1 MVDPHSSND
10 TWIDRALD
18 RLRVQRLHP
27 IVEIASAWFV
37 ATVCLLYYG
46 YSYVVSLS
54 SRTELQGRVP
64 LTTFVRRPFVDEN
77 DIATETQR
85 LYRLIVNTFA
95 EGDQS
100 KPSPNESL
108 LAILDDKAQMIALIR
123 NNLELR
129 RNVSKFV
136 LQSQMAPFAIPDVAS
151 CSEDEENMRKLY
163 YALDSIWLDLLRLPS
178 VAEQSGSPGLWSDQF
193 DVSLILPAYREDGAS
208 VARTVRYALRHCA
221 HPRTVQVIVVNAGL
235 CTNLEA
241 HLEEF
246 HRSDDATNGSSA
258 SASQHEWG
266 DFQCVAYTGN
276 GGRGPCQ
283 NFGAERA
290 TGRLFTFLHSDTQLP
305 WHWDVKVQ
313 CALRPS
319 TDPNGKATIHHACSF
334 SIGHNVSREGL
345 NGHPYPWGIR
355 SILFLGNVRAYLFR
369 LPYGDHILAFPALY
383 FRYIGGFPDQPIM
396 EDYDIMDLLRRRA
409 MLLRGEETLCLIAPP
424 TSLCSVRRWQALGVT
439 YVTLTNAILVHRYAH
454 QGWTAAQ
461 VYDYYYRRPSFDK
474 KED

>member
-1 MVDPHSSND
+1 MVDPHRYND

-18 RLRVQRLHP
+18 RLRAQRLHP
-27 IVEIASAWFV
+27 MVEIASAWVV

-46 YSYVVSLS
+46 YSYIVSLS
-54 SRTELQGRVP
+54 SRTELQGCVP

-77 DIATETQR
+77 DMATETQR
-85 LYRLIVNTFA
+85 LYRLIVNTLTK
-95 EGDQS
+95 GDQS
-100 KPSPNESL
+100 NESL
-108 LAILDDKAQMIALIR
+108 LVIMDDKAQMIALIR

-129 RNVSKFV
+129 RNVSQFV
-136 LQSQMAPFAIPDVAS
+136 LQAQMAPSETPDVAS
-151 CSEDEENMRKLY
+151 GLEGEENMRKLY

-178 VAEQSGSPGLWSDQF
+178 LEDQSGSPALRSDRYQF
-193 DVSLILPAYREDGAS
+193 EVSLILPAFGEDGAS
-208 VARTVRYALRHCA
+208 VARTVRFALHHCA
-221 HPRTVQVIVVNAGL
+221 HPRTVQVIVVNAGH
-235 CTNLEA
+235 CTNLETN
-241 HLEEF
+241 LEAF
-246 HRSDDATNGSSA
+246 YRSMNDATSGATCATGA
-258 SASQHEWG
+258 SEPVWG

-283 NFGAERA
+283 NFGADRA

-313 CALRPS
+313 RAL
-319 TDPNGKATIHHACSF
+319 DPYTGSNGTIHHACSF

-345 NGHPYPWGIR
+345 NGQPYPWGIR
-355 SILFLGNVRAYLFR
+355 SILFLGNFRAYLFR
-369 LPYGDHILAFPALY
+369 LPYGDHILSFPALY
-383 FRYIGGFPDQPIM
+383 FRYIGGYPDQPIM

-409 MLLRGEETLCLIAPP
+409 KLLQGEETLCLIAPP

-439 YVTLTNAILVHRYAH
+439 YVTLANAVLVHRYAY

-474 KED
+474 KEN